1 MIYNHLYIYTHVKL
15 LNQYIQH
22 AMAIGTLARMT
33 RRMANMIKRRF
44 MQLSLTVLMKKC
56 VAVLCPSVA
65 DMTDQE
71 NLERGRKSTNV

>member
-1 MIYNHLYIYTHVKL
+1 
-15 LNQYIQH
+15 
-22 AMAIGTLARMT
+22 MAIGTLARMT

-71 NLERGRKSTNV
+71 NEERGRKSTNV